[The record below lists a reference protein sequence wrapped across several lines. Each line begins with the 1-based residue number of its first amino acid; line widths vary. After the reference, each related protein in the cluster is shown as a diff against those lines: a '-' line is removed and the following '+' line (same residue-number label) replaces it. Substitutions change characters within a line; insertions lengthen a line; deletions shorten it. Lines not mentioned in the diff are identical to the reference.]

1 VPLLFLI
8 TCTQN
13 PPCFYLVCFLL
24 ITNQIFVVK
33 KPEYFKNYLFYVWQQ
48 VVPTP
53 TPGIAGEPELIL
65 DPPEVIWCQIDRM
78 LVSRLIYVYMQTR
91 FVFSLIWMWIWNVC
105 QNSCW
110 LCFFFSFS
118 LTTLYTPYLFIIYF
132 FLVHLA

>member
-1 VPLLFLI
+1 MYPESTMFLFGMFPI
-8 TCTQN
+8 DNKSSIC
-13 PPCFYLVCFLL
+13 CK
-24 ITNQIFVVK
+24 K

-78 LVSRLIYVYMQTR
+78 LVSWLIYVYMKPDL
-91 FVFSLIWMWIWNVC
+91 FLAWSGCEFGMYAKIHVGYD
-105 QNSCW
+105 
-110 LCFFFSFS
+110 FFFSFS
-118 LTTLYTPYLFIIYF
+118 LTTLHTILVYNLFF